1 MAIHAHGLEVEPWPV
16 IHVPEALPYEV
27 RINTG
32 SKAIAYSGDTEWT
45 PALIELARDADLLL
59 CECNFFESEVAGHMD
74 YATLR
79 AHDHELGYKRM
90 ILTHLGGEMLRNR
103 HRIAHDCADEGMEI
117 SV

>member
-1 MAIHAHGLEVEPWPV
+1 M